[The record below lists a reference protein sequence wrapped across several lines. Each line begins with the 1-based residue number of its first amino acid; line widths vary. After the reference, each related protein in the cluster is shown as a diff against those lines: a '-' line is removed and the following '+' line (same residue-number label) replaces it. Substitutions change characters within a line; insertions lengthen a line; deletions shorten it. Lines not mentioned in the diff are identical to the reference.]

1 MVSATD
7 APKLKKNTHPIAATL
22 PRLRARF
29 CSAMP
34 VRSRADPTRQQ
45 DEHAESDDPGDGA
58 FCNRPDTAEIPA
70 TAAAD
75 ALKENDVPHDR
86 VDLPVVECVAAE
98 HGHRAGTGA

>member
-45 DEHAESDDPGDGA
+45 DEQAEPDDPCDGA
-58 FCNRPDTAEIPA
+58 LGNGPHTAEIPA
-70 TAAAD
+70 TAAPD
-75 ALKENDVPHDR
+75 ALKEPDVPHDR
-86 VDLPVVECVAAE
+86 VDLPVVECVGAE
-98 HGHRAGTGA
+98 HRHR